1 MSAPKKPADQ
11 TVEQSEPAAIFKPFT
26 FLHDGIRHN
35 AEAMFAEKTMDIC
48 QGISTCMGLIHSSD
62 LDRSNG
68 TAPILDANATD
79 RLLRF
84 VMASADMLTNDA
96 EAIID
101 HMNKANKEA
110 KANKASREG
119 KP

>member
-1 MSAPKKPADQ
+1 MSAPKKPFNESA
-11 TVEQSEPAAIFKPFT
+11 EQPEPKAIYQPFT
-26 FLHDGIRHN
+26 FLHDGIQYN

-84 VMASADMLTNDA
+84 VMASADMLTCDA
-96 EAIID
+96 EEIID
-101 HMNKANKEA
+101 HMNKANKARREA
-110 KANKASREG
+110 M
-119 KP
+119 P

>member
-1 MSAPKKPADQ
+1 MSTPNMPFDK
-11 TVEQSEPAAIFKPFT
+11 TVEQPEPKAIYQPFT
-26 FLHDGIRHN
+26 FLHDGIQHN

-84 VMASADMLTNDA
+84 VMASADMLTGDA

-101 HMNKANKEA
+101 HMNKANKA
-110 KANKASREG
+110 RREG